1 MKKGSVFSGMMW
13 MILLSVLLFW
23 LPIFGPLLAGI
34 VGGKKAGGVLRGLTA
49 CVLPI
54 IILSALVWLSL
65 ILVGLPFHGFVVAGM
80 LGGSLVMYL
89 LFHNFALVCG
99 AIVGG
104 ALA

>member
-1 MKKGSVFSGMMW
+1 MRKGSVFSGMMW

-34 VGGKKAGGVLRGLTA
+34 VGGKKAGGVLKGLAA

-54 IILSALVWLSL
+54 IILSVLVWLSL
-65 ILVGLPFHGFVVAGM
+65 VIVGLPFHGFVVAGM
-80 LGGSLVMYL
+80 LGGSLVVYL

>member
-1 MKKGSVFSGMMW
+1 MKNGSVFSGMMW

-23 LPIFGPLLAGI
+23 LPILGPLLAGI
-34 VGGKKAGGVLRGLTA
+34 VGGKKSGGVLRGLAA

-54 IILSALVWLSL
+54 IILSGLVWLSFVV
-65 ILVGLPFHGFVVAGM
+65 VGLPFHGFVVAGM
-80 LGGSLVMYL
+80 LAGSLTTYL
-89 LFHNFALVCG
+89 VFHNFALVCG